1 MTSDLFGLP
10 WLLPPPPDF
19 KSRARAALSAPSL
32 DEVEVRKLG
41 AYALDLSNLETMK
54 KIVRQHRRDLIQK
67 AGLTPFRL
75 GIASSH
81 TMNYVAQALPGTA
94 LRHSLVLDVC
104 LAESAGDPQQLLNP
118 DSELRRAAPDAI
130 LVALDYHVLGLDE
143 AQLTPREA
151 EIAVGCA
158 IDYVNEFAAAVRGTG
173 TTCILQT
180 LVPPASPLFGSLDSR
195 VPGSV
200 RSMIERFNERLI
212 HEVAGDNDLMLD
224 AAFLASAVGLAAW
237 NHARDW
243 NKARLPCALDSTPLY
258 ADHICRLLGAARGR
272 TRKCLVMDL
281 DDTLWGGAFGDE
293 GLGGIRLGHGTS
305 VGEAYVALQRYV
317 LDLRRRGIMLAV
329 CSRGAEANARLPFRA
344 HPEMVLRED
353 DIAGFFANGSD
364 KVGNLREIAAT
375 LNIGIDQVV
384 YLDDSPEDRARVREV
399 LPEVAVP
406 ELTADPADYA
416 GLLSAAGYFEAV
428 SSFVAN
434 PDCSDLNRIRPHRA
448 GLHVMIRD
456 RNLKSLE
463 MVATLSRFNDAGRK
477 RIIQLIDSA
486 NQFTLLGKCVSER
499 DFELW
504 ESAPDK
510 YFLQISLADRF
521 GENGVISAVIF
532 DRAEE
537 EWRCDMW
544 LINDCFSGRRIEDL
558 GLAAVAQ
565 AAAAA
570 GALRL
575 VGTYLP
581 TAKNAQAADHF
592 ARLGFTRTRDLPGGG
607 SEWAL
612 DLATYRIPALPFLVV
627 LPN

>member
-1 MTSDLFGLP
+1 
-10 WLLPPPPDF
+10 
-19 KSRARAALSAPSL
+19 
-32 DEVEVRKLG
+32 
-41 AYALDLSNLETMK
+41 
-54 KIVRQHRRDLIQK
+54 
-67 AGLTPFRL
+67 
-75 GIASSH
+75 
-81 TMNYVAQALPGTA
+81 
-94 LRHSLVLDVC
+94 LRHNLVLDVC
-104 LAESAGDPQQLLNP
+104 LTESAGDPQRFLSP
-118 DSELRRAAPDAI
+118 DSEFRRAAPDAV
-130 LVALDYHVLGLDE
+130 LVALDYHVLGLEE

-158 IDYVNEFAAAVRGTG
+158 IDYLHEFAAAVRGTG

-200 RSMIERFNERLI
+200 RSMIERFNERLV
-212 HEVAGDNDLMLD
+212 HEVASDNDLVLD

-243 NKARLPCALDSTPLY
+243 NKAKLPCALDSTPLY

-281 DDTLWGGAFGDE
+281 DDTLWGGAIGDD

-329 CSRGAEANARLPFRA
+329 CSRDAEVNARLPFRS
-344 HPEMVLRED
+344 HPEMVLKED
-353 DIAGFFANGSD
+353 DIAGFFANWSD
-364 KVGNLREIAAT
+364 LREIAAT
-375 LNIGIDQVV
+375 LKIGIDQVV
-384 YLDDSPEDRARVREV
+384 YLDDSAEDRARVRETI
-399 LPEVAVP
+399 PEVAVP

-428 SSFVAN
+428 SSAVAN
-434 PDCSDLNRIRPHRA
+434 PRCSDLNRIRTHRA
-448 GLHVMIRD
+448 GLHVMNRD

-477 RIIQLIDSA
+477 RIIQLLNGS
-486 NQFTLLGKCVSER
+486 NQLTLLGKLAPER
-499 DFELW
+499 DIELW
-504 ESAPDK
+504 ESSDK
-510 YFLQISLADRF
+510 YCLQISLTDRF

-537 EWRCDMW
+537 EWRCDLW
-544 LINDCFSGRRIEDL
+544 LVSDCFLGRRIEEL
-558 GLAAVAQ
+558 GLATVAQ
-565 AAAAA
+565 AAIAA
-570 GALRL
+570 GVRRL
-575 VGTYLP
+575 VGAYLP
-581 TAKNAQAADHF
+581 TGKNAQAVDHF
-592 ARLGFTRTRDLPGGG
+592 ARLGFTRTLDLPGGG

-612 DLATYRIPALPFLVV
+612 DLATYRIPILPFTVV